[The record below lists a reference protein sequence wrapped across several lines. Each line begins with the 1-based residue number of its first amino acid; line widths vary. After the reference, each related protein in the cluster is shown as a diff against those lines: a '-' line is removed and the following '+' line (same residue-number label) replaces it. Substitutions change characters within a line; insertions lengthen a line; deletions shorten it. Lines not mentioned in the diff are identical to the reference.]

1 MTIFL
6 QYATLGGVVSALGIG
21 LSIPAM
27 LVARVV
33 PESFVVAFMACVIAF
48 LILDNWSLAKDLQ
61 VKSQPLDEFVATQK
75 QHIRII
81 GEVSIQNSILMSSN
95 DRMTRDM
102 QRLGEV
108 SLESMHWRLL
118 AHKALAL
125 NQIERIQVDR
135 HITRSTSCD

>member
-6 QYATLGGVVSALGIG
+6 QYAMLGGVVSALGIG
-21 LSIPAM
+21 LTIPAM
-27 LVARVV
+27 LMARVV
-33 PESFVVAFMACVIAF
+33 PECFVVAFMACVTVF
-48 LILDNWSLAKDLQ
+48 LILENWSLAKDLQ

-81 GEVSIQNSILMSSN
+81 GEISIQNSILMSSN